1 MLTSECYHLKTNNM
15 SKIPTAE
22 EWLISFGADA
32 DDMFYKHSVEE
43 AMIEFAKLHV
53 EAALKAAS
61 NKAEATLES
70 SGDEEYPI
78 VIKNS
83 ILNSYSLNNIK

>member
-1 MLTSECYHLKTNNM
+1 MEE
-15 SKIPTAE
+15 IPTAE
-22 EWLISFGADA
+22 EFYESIVGASLIG
-32 DDMFYKHSVEE
+32 YTEE

-83 ILNSYSLNNIK
+83 ILNSYSLTNIK